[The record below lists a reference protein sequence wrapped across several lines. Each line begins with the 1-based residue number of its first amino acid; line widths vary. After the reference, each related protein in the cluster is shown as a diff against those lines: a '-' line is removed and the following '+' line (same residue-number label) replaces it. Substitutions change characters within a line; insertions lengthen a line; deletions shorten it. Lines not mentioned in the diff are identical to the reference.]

1 VLDGMIK
8 TDLKIITADN
18 GSVMHALKKTD
29 TGFNEFG
36 EVYFSTVEQNAVK
49 AWKLHQKMT
58 LNLMVPVGEVL
69 FCFLDTREQ
78 SATYNASFK
87 IVLSQEPYFR
97 LTVPPGIW
105 FGFKGIHS
113 GLNMIANVAN
123 IPHDPDEVMRKEI
136 DEIEMDWSSE

>member
-1 VLDGMIK
+1 MIK
-8 TDLKIITADN
+8 TDLSIITADN
-18 GSVMHALKKTD
+18 GSVMHGLKKGD
-29 TGFNEFG
+29 NGFVDFG
-36 EVYFSTVEQNAVK
+36 EVYFSTVKQSTIK
-49 AWKLHQKMT
+49 AWKLHKIMT
-58 LNLMVPVGEVL
+58 LNLIVPVGKVL
-69 FCFLDTREQ
+69 FYFLDMREN
-78 SATYNASFK
+78 STTYKKPYK
-87 IVLSQEPYFR
+87 IILSQSPYFR